1 MREEVLV
8 VGGAVADLVDSRY
21 PSIDVV
27 SVGPLRPCLMYDRNP
42 QVAFMAA
49 VRHVGPEAQREVRD
63 DVVCGRV
70 LAKAVSQVVYRVPVQ
85 SVGVVDLSS
94 LIRPENR
101 APYGRG
107 IVEQP
112 VVGPA
117 PSGGYCPVVRVP
129 EGDLEERDVFQD
141 GLRKAYVPE
150 VEVECDGSSPRVTSR
165 YLLYRGSESHDMTC
179 ARSIFGAFGMGNL
192 SSENN

>member
-1 MREEVLV
+1 M
-8 VGGAVADLVDSRY
+8 
-21 PSIDVV
+21 
-27 SVGPLRPCLMYDRNP
+27 
-42 QVAFMAA
+42 
-49 VRHVGPEAQREVRD
+49 
-63 DVVCGRV
+63 
-70 LAKAVSQVVYRVPVQ
+70 VYRIPVQ

-94 LIRPENR
+94 LIRPEDR

-117 PSGGYCPVVRVP
+117 PGGGYCPVVRVS

-141 GLRKAYVPE
+141 GLRKTDVPE
-150 VEVECDGSSPRVTSR
+150 VEAECDGVIASCYFEI
-165 YLLYRGSESHDMTC
+165 YLLYRGSESQDMTC
-179 ARSIFGAFGMGNL
+179 ARFIFGAFGIGDL